1 MLHVAGQLRNGRLYA
16 FRERFAV
23 RLAYIKDLDRTEHGD
38 LDFLFFRDCIAVC
51 IQQRQ
56 FRIGVELFFFD
67 LDFIWRRRKD

>member
-1 MLHVAGQLRNGRLYA
+1 MLHVAGQLRNGRLCA

-23 RLAYIKDLDRTEHGD
+23 RLAYIKNLDRTEHRN
-38 LDFLFFRDCIAVC
+38 LDFFFFCDGIAVC

-56 FRIGVELFFFD
+56 FCIGVELFFFD